1 MLLIRLLD
9 KEISMYIAP
18 NSTIILCKGL
28 KIDNS
33 YSNTIYFSN
42 ADAQYKYFTSKA
54 VVTLTNNSY
63 VRKGLGRV
71 RVGVPIGSIYNC
83 NYLMYR
89 NISFE
94 NKWFYAF
101 VTSVEYVNNQATD
114 ITFDIDVLQTWM
126 FNYSPSQCF
135 VDREHSSTDNPGD
148 NRINE
153 GLDTGDYTYLNV
165 PAFSQTFRDK
175 VICVASTLNN
185 DGDDTNVDGSIYGGM
200 YSGLTFRTYE
210 LNSSGAKQV
219 TEFLEKASEAGHEDS
234 IVSIFVAP
242 RKFVQGD
249 GIQGENST
257 DNGYKIHTPTALGTF
272 RHEYKPRNK
281 KLLTYPYV
289 GLYLYNSQGASEILK
304 YELFNDPSNINFT
317 LWASSGCAPNA
328 IVIPT
333 GYDSYSNGYAQQYI
347 MELSGYPQCAWTT
360 DTFRAWLA
368 KNEPFLSLDEEEIS
382 TTTSYKA
389 GSIEIAGK
397 KDKANTIAGIA
408 NRASNVAQDISSAVG
423 YSTSLSAIANPGQ
436 AVANG
441 VNAGINAANQAGQA
455 ANDIYQYE
463 QNKAQ
468 RTLDAAY
475 NNSMAQINMERL
487 MAQKEVARMNPPSY
501 HGSSTGNA
509 RLYTNNFEIGI
520 YKFSIR
526 DEFARRIDDYWDL
539 FGYKTNRVKIPNRAV
554 RPHWT
559 YCKTQGCTFSGSVP
573 NEDMEQIRALYDGGI
588 RWWKNGDEIGN
599 FSLNNQV

>member
-1 MLLIRLLD
+1 
-9 KEISMYIAP
+9 MYIAP
-18 NSTIILCKGL
+18 NSTIILCRGL

-33 YSNTIYFSN
+33 YTDTIYFSSSS
-42 ADAQYKYFTSKA
+42 AQYNYFVSKA
-54 VVTLTNNSY
+54 VVTLNNNTY
-63 VRKGLGRV
+63 VRKGLSRI

-89 NISFE
+89 NQSFE

-101 VTSVEYVNNQATD
+101 ITSVEYVNNQTTD
-114 ITFDIDVLQTWM
+114 VTFDIDVLQTWM

-148 NRINE
+148 NLINE
-153 GLDTGDYTYLNV
+153 GLDTGDYMFRNI
-165 PAFSQTFRDK
+165 PIFDSTFTDK

-185 DGDDTNVDGSIYGGM
+185 DGDDTDVDGSIYGGM
-200 YSGLTFRTYE
+200 YSGLTIRTYP
-210 LNSSGAKQV
+210 LSNSGAKTV
-219 TEFLEKASEAGHEDS
+219 TDFLEKASKAGHENS

-242 RKFVQGD
+242 SKFVEGN
-249 GIQGENST
+249 GIQGENSS
-257 DNGYKIHTPTALGTF
+257 DNYSISRPRALGGYGD
-272 RHEYKPRNK
+272 EYVPRNK

-289 GLYLYNSQGASEILK
+289 GLYLFNSQGASEELK
-304 YELFNDPSNINFT
+304 YELFNDPTDINFT
-317 LWASSGCAPNA
+317 LWASGGAAPNA

-333 GYDSYSNGYAQQYI
+333 GYDSYGGGYAQQYI
-347 MELSGYPQCAWTT
+347 MEISGYPQCAWTT
-360 DTFRAWLA
+360 DTYRAWLA
-368 KNEPFLSLDEEEIS
+368 KNQPFLSLGAEEIS
-382 TTTSYKA
+382 TTTEYKA
-389 GSIEIAGK
+389 GSLEIAGK
-397 KDKANTIAGIA
+397 KDKANTIAGVA
-408 NRASNVAQDISSAVG
+408 NRVANVAEDISSTVG
-423 YSTSLSAIANPGQ
+423 YATSMSGLTNPGT
-436 AVANG
+436 AVANA
-441 VNAGINAANQAGQA
+441 VNSGINAANQAGQA

-468 RTLDAAY
+468 RTMDAAY

-487 MAQKEVARMNPPSY
+487 NAQKEVARMNPPSY

-509 RLYTNNFEIGI
+509 RLYVDQFKIGA
-520 YKFSIR
+520 YHFTIR
-526 DEFARRIDDYWDL
+526 SQFARRIDDYWDL

-573 NEDMEQIRALYDGGI
+573 NEDMGQIRALYDGGI